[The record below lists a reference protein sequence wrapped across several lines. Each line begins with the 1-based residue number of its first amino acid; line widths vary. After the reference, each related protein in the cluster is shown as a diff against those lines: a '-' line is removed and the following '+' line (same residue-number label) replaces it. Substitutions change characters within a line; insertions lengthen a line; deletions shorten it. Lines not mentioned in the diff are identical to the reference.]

1 MAESPIT
8 PRGEDFASWYQDVVL
23 QGDMAEP
30 AEIVKGCMVIK
41 ANGYAVWE
49 LLQRQFDDRFKAT
62 DHQNVYFP
70 LLIPQSFL
78 RKEAE
83 HVEGFS
89 PELAVVTIAG
99 GKELEEPY
107 VIRPTSET
115 IIGHFFSKWI
125 QSWRDLPVLVNQWAN
140 VLRWE
145 LRTRMFLRTTEFLWQ
160 EGHTAHSNH
169 EEALEEVLRILDIY
183 ADVAESV
190 MAMPVVKGAKTRAEK
205 FAGALRS
212 YSIEAMMQN
221 GLALQA
227 GTSHD
232 LGQNFGK
239 AFNVQFQSKEGQ
251 LDYVWQTSWGVSTRL
266 IGGLIM
272 THSDDKGLILPPKLA
287 PVKAVLA
294 PIYRKDQEKDAV
306 LEAAHRIA
314 KEVGAKVD
322 AREGLSPGAKF
333 YHWERRGVPVVL
345 ELGPRDL
352 ASGNVVLKRRDTGTK
367 EIVPQAQLAARIPE
381 VLDQMQKDLY
391 AAAKQRQKDN
401 TVLANSIEEVEEI
414 LREVSAEKG
423 GGKFVM
429 AHVKDD
435 PAVDARM
442 KEFKATVRCI
452 PMTDE
457 FDGAGKC
464 IVTSET
470 VDRRAVI
477 AKAY

>member
-1 MAESPIT
+1 MAKSPIT
-8 PRGEDFASWYQDVVL
+8 PRSEEFAAWYQDVVL

-49 LLQRQFDDRFKAT
+49 LLQHELDDRFKALG
-62 DHQNVYFP
+62 HKNVYFP

-78 RKEAE
+78 KREAE
-83 HVEGFS
+83 HVEGFA

-99 GKELEEPY
+99 GKDLEEPY

-115 IIGHFFSKWI
+115 IVGHFFSKWI
-125 QSWRDLPVLVNQWAN
+125 QSWRDLPVLINQWAN

-145 LRTRMFLRTTEFLWQ
+145 LRTRLFLRTTEFLWQ
-160 EGHTAHSNH
+160 EGHTAHATHNES
-169 EEALEEVLRILDIY
+169 LEEVLRILNVY
-183 ADVAESV
+183 SDVSENV
-190 MAMPVVKGAKTRAEK
+190 MAMPVIKGMKTQAEK

-212 YSIEAMMQN
+212 YSIETMMQN

-232 LGQNFGK
+232 LGQSFGK
-239 AFNVQFQSKEGQ
+239 AFSVQFQNEEGRF
-251 LDYVWQTSWGVSTRL
+251 DYVWQTSWGVSTRL

-272 THSDDKGLILPPKLA
+272 SHSDDKGLVLPPRVA
-287 PVKAVLA
+287 PDKVILV
-294 PIYRKDQEKDAV
+294 PIYRKDEERSRV

-314 KEVGAKVD
+314 KDLGARVD
-322 AREGLSPGAKF
+322 DREGQTPGAKF
-333 YHWERRGVPVVL
+333 FYWERLGVPLVI

-352 ASGNVVLKRRDTGTK
+352 ASGNAVLKRRDTSTK
-367 EIVPQAQLAARIPE
+367 EVVPQAGLAARIPAA
-381 VLDQMQKDLY
+381 LQSMQMDLY
-391 AAAKQRQKDN
+391 DQAKRRLKAN
-401 TVLANSIEEVEEI
+401 TVLANSLEEVKSI
-414 LREVSAEKG
+414 LRDVTAEKG

-429 AHVKDD
+429 AHIKDE
-435 PAVDARM
+435 PACDARL

-452 PMTDE
+452 PMADE
-457 FDGAGKC
+457 CDGSGKC
-464 IVTSET
+464 IISGEP

>member
-1 MAESPIT
+1 MAESRIT
-8 PRGEDFASWYQDVVL
+8 PRGQDFASWYQDVVL

-49 LLQRQFDDRFKAT
+49 LLQREFDDRFKAT

-78 RKEAE
+78 RREAE

-140 VLRWE
+140 VVRWE
-145 LRTRMFLRTTEFLWQ
+145 LRTRMFLRTSEFLWQ

-169 EEALEEVLRILDIY
+169 EEAIEEVLRILDIY
-183 ADVAESV
+183 AEVAEDV
-190 MAMPVVKGAKTRAEK
+190 MAMPVIKGVKTRAEK

-239 AFNVQFQSKEGQ
+239 AFNVQFQNSEGQ

-272 THSDDKGLILPPKLA
+272 THSDDKGLVLPPKLA
-287 PVKAVLA
+287 PVKAVLV
-294 PIYRKDQEKDAV
+294 PIYRKDQEKEQV
-306 LEAAHRIA
+306 LEAARCIA
-314 KEVGAKVD
+314 KEVGAKID
-322 AREGLSPGAKF
+322 DREGQTPGAKF
-333 YHWERRGVPVVL
+333 FHWERRGVPVVL
-345 ELGPRDL
+345 ELGPRDI
-352 ASGNVVLKRRDTGTK
+352 ASSNIVLKRRDTGAK
-367 EIVPQAQLAARIPE
+367 ETVPHNQLAGRLPA
-381 VLDQMQKDLY
+381 VLAEMQKDLY
-391 AAAKQRQKDN
+391 NAAKRRLKEN
-401 TVLANSIEEVEEI
+401 TVLANSIEEVESI
-414 LREVSAEKG
+414 LSDVSAEKG
-423 GGKFVM
+423 GGRFVM

-442 KEFKATVRCI
+442 KEFKATVRNI
-452 PMTDE
+452 PLVDE
-457 FDGAGKC
+457 YDGPGKC
-464 IVTSET
+464 IVTGEP
-470 VDRRAVI
+470 VERRAVI

>member
-8 PRGEDFASWYQDVVL
+8 PRQQDFAAWYQDVVL

-49 LLQRQFDDRFKAT
+49 RLQRELDDRFKALG
-62 DHQNVYFP
+62 HENMYFP

-78 RKEAE
+78 QREAE
-83 HVEGFS
+83 HVEGFA

-99 GKELEEPY
+99 GKPLEEPY

-125 QSWRDLPVLVNQWAN
+125 RSWRDLPILVNQWAN
-140 VLRWE
+140 VMRWE

-160 EGHTAHSNH
+160 EGHTAHASH
-169 EEALEEVLRILDIY
+169 VEALEETLRMLDVY
-183 ADVAESV
+183 ADVAENV
-190 MAMPVVKGAKTRAEK
+190 MAMPVIKGIKTSQEK

-239 AFNVQFQSKEGQ
+239 AFNVQFQNKEGA
-251 LDYVWQTSWGVSTRL
+251 LEHVWQTSWGVSTRL

-272 THSDDKGLILPPKLA
+272 THSDDKGLVLPPNVA
-287 PVKAVLA
+287 PVKAVIV
-294 PIYRKDQEKDAV
+294 PIYRKEEERGPV
-306 LEAAHRIA
+306 LEAANKIA
-314 KEVGAKVD
+314 KDLHAKVD
-322 AREGLSPGAKF
+322 SRDSLSPGAKF
-333 YHWERRGVPVVL
+333 FHWERRGIPVVL
-345 ELGPRDL
+345 EIGPRDL
-352 ASGNVVLKRRDTGTK
+352 ASNNIVLKRRDTGSK
-367 EIVPQAQLAARIPE
+367 EVLPQAEAVARMPQILAE
-381 VLDQMQKDLY
+381 MQSDLY
-391 AAAKQRQKDN
+391 SKAKQRMNEN
-401 TVLANSIEEVEEI
+401 TVIADSLEKVEDF
-414 LREVSAEKG
+414 LRDVTAENG

-429 AHVKDD
+429 AHLKDD
-435 PAVDARM
+435 PSCDARL
-442 KEFKATVRCI
+442 KQFKATVRCI
-452 PMTDE
+452 PMKDE
-457 FDGAGKC
+457 FDGAGTC
-464 IVTSET
+464 IITGER
-470 VDRRAVI
+470 VDRRVVI